1 MNDYQVRKATRAEAF
16 KAAQGKPQARRV
28 FRVYATS
35 IMNELPES
43 FAGRCLGAFAS
54 RADADAFAFG
64 NAGTQHD
71 ISSYESAPAFRALSS
86 MLPRGTMCAAC
97 YTRFHVA
104 AEEA

>member
-1 MNDYQVRKATRAEAF
+1 MNDYQARKAARIEAY
-16 KAAQGKPQARRV
+16 KASAGKPQARRV

-35 IMNELPES
+35 ILNQIPEQFS
-43 FAGRCLGAFAS
+43 GRVIGAFAS

-64 NAGTQHD
+64 KHGTQHD
-71 ISSYESAPAFRALSS
+71 ISSYSGAPAFRALSS
-86 MLPRGTMCAAC
+86 MLPRGTVCDAC